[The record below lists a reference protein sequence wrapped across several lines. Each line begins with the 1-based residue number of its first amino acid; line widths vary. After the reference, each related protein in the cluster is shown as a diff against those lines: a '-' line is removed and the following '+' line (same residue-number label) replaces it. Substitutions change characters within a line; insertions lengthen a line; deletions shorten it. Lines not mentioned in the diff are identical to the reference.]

1 MSRIITQ
8 KAEENKQI
16 SERIKNFMKRFD
28 VSSALKSSNAVKIK
42 GFAVIEIFQYLFMLV
57 FAHRSIYMDMKRDTV
72 PFAKDT
78 VYRFLNSARIN
89 WLRFTT
95 RLSAKIIEDAIAPL
109 TSEQRENVLII
120 DDSVFERNRSK
131 KVELLTK
138 VFDHAKRN
146 YIYGFRMLTLG
157 WSDGNTFMPVN
168 SILLS
173 SENDNTVVNIPES
186 TDKRTNAYKRR
197 KLSRS
202 KANDAMI
209 TLIKEAKAAC
219 IKASYVLF
227 DSWFASPDSICKVRT
242 LGYDIIA
249 MIKKTPKVFYECNGK
264 MMSVCD
270 IFKSNKKRRGRS
282 RYLLSVDVNVVKND
296 NVIPAK
302 IVFVRNRNKRSDY
315 LCILSTD
322 TSLTEDEII
331 RIYGKRWSIEVF
343 FKVCKSYLCLTKEC
357 RSISFDAMTAHT
369 AVVFTRYMMLA
380 VSKRESED
388 PRSMGELFMCCT
400 DELAD
405 VSFAQAFSLLMDLFV
420 GHAVEYL
427 SISEQVISA
436 FVDKFLEAIPDAL
449 KIKLM
454 AA

>member
-1 MSRIITQ
+1 MSTIITQ
-8 KAEENKQI
+8 KAEENKMI
-16 SERIKNFMKRFD
+16 SERIKNFMKRFG

-57 FAHRSIYMDMKRDTV
+57 FSHRSIYMDMKRESA

-78 VYRFLNSARIN
+78 VYRFLNFGCIN
-89 WLRFTT
+89 WLKFTT
-95 RLSAKIIEDAIAPL
+95 KLSAKIIEDAIDPL
-109 TSEQRENVLII
+109 TSEQRGNVLII

-138 VFDHAKRN
+138 VFDHAKKR
-146 YIYGFRMLTLG
+146 YIFGFRMLTLG
-157 WSDGNTFMPVN
+157 WSDGNPFMPVN
-168 SILLS
+168 SILMS
-173 SENDNTVVNIPES
+173 SENNDTVVNIPEEL
-186 TDKRTNAYKRR
+186 DKRSNAYKRR

-209 TLIKEAKAAC
+209 TLIKEAKNAC
-219 IKASYVLF
+219 IKAKYVLF
-227 DSWFASPDSICKVRT
+227 DSWFSSPDSICKIKD
-242 LGYDIIA
+242 LGYDVIA
-249 MIKKTPKVFYECNGK
+249 MIKKTPKVFNEYNGK

-270 IFKSNKKRRGRS
+270 IYKANKKRRGRS
-282 RYLLSVDVNVVKND
+282 KYLLSVNVNVIKND
-296 NVIPAK
+296 NVVPAK

-315 LCILSTD
+315 LCIISTD
-322 TSLTEDEII
+322 TGISEEEII

-343 FKVCKSYLCLTKEC
+343 FKVCKSCLCLTKEC

-388 PRSMGELFMCCT
+388 PRSMGEIFMYCT
-400 DELAD
+400 DEIAD
-405 VSFAQAFSLLMDLFV
+405 VSFVQAFSMLMEFFVNQAEELLT
-420 GHAVEYL
+420 
-427 SISEQVISA
+427 ISEQEISS
-436 FVDKFLEAIPDAL
+436 FVEKFLESIPYDL
-449 KIKLM
+449 KIRLK

>member
-1 MSRIITQ
+1 MSKIITQ
-8 KAEENKQI
+8 NAEENKQI
-16 SERIKNFMKRFD
+16 SERIKSFMKRFD

-57 FAHRSIYMDMKRDTV
+57 FAHRSIYMDMKKDTV

-89 WLRFTT
+89 WLKFTT
-95 RLSAKIIEDAIAPL
+95 RLSAKIIEDSIDPL

-120 DDSVFERNRSK
+120 DDSTFERNRSK

-138 VFDHAKRN
+138 VFDHAKN
-146 YIYGFRMLTLG
+146 KYIYGFRMLTLG

-168 SILLS
+168 
-173 SENDNTVVNIPES
+173 TVVNIPEN
-186 TDKRTNAYKRR
+186 TDKRTNAFKRR

-227 DSWFASPDSICKVRT
+227 DSWFSSPDSICKIKN
-242 LGYDIIA
+242 LGYDVIA
-249 MIKKTPKVFYECNGK
+249 MVKKTSKVFYEYNGE

-270 IFKSNKKRRGRS
+270 IYKKSKKRRGRS
-282 RYLLSVDVNVVKND
+282 KYLLSVDVNVVKND

-322 TSLTEDEII
+322 TSITEDEII
-331 RIYGKRWSIEVF
+331 RIYSKRWSIEVF

-405 VSFAQAFSLLMDLFV
+405 VSFAQAFSLFMELFV
-420 GHAVEYL
+420 NQAKEFL
-427 SISEQVISA
+427 TISEQQISD
-436 FVDKFLEAIPDAL
+436 FVDKFLESIPDVL
-449 KIKLM
+449 KIKLK

>member
-42 GFAVIEIFQYLFMLV
+42 GFAVIEIFQYIFMLV

-89 WLRFTT
+89 WLKFTT
-95 RLSAKIIEDAIAPL
+95 RLSAKIIEDDISPL
-109 TSEQRENVLII
+109 TSEQREKVLII

-202 KANDAMI
+202 KR
-209 TLIKEAKAAC
+209 L
-219 IKASYVLF
+219 
-227 DSWFASPDSICKVRT
+227 
-242 LGYDIIA
+242 
-249 MIKKTPKVFYECNGK
+249 
-264 MMSVCD
+264 
-270 IFKSNKKRRGRS
+270 
-282 RYLLSVDVNVVKND
+282 
-296 NVIPAK
+296 
-302 IVFVRNRNKRSDY
+302 
-315 LCILSTD
+315 
-322 TSLTEDEII
+322 
-331 RIYGKRWSIEVF
+331 
-343 FKVCKSYLCLTKEC
+343 
-357 RSISFDAMTAHT
+357 
-369 AVVFTRYMMLA
+369 MML
-380 VSKRESED
+380 
-388 PRSMGELFMCCT
+388 
-400 DELAD
+400 
-405 VSFAQAFSLLMDLFV
+405 
-420 GHAVEYL
+420 
-427 SISEQVISA
+427 
-436 FVDKFLEAIPDAL
+436 
-449 KIKLM
+449 
-454 AA
+454 

>member
-1 MSRIITQ
+1 MYKIRTQ

-16 SERIKNFMKRFD
+16 SERIKGFMKRFD
-28 VSSALKSSNAVKIK
+28 VSSVLKSSNAVKIK
-42 GFAVIEIFQYLFMLV
+42 GFAVIEIFQYIFMLV
-57 FAHRSIYMDMKRDTV
+57 FAHRSIYMDMKKDTGT
-72 PFAKDT
+72 FAKDT

-89 WLRFTT
+89 WLMFTT
-95 RLSAKIIEDAIAPL
+95 ILSAKIIDDAIDPL

-120 DDSVFERNRSK
+120 DDSTYERNRSK

-138 VFDHAKRN
+138 VYDHAKN
-146 YIYGFRMLTLG
+146 KYIHGFRMLTLG

-168 SILLS
+168 SVLLS
-173 SENDNTVVNIPES
+173 SESDKTVVNIPES

-227 DSWFASPDSICKVRT
+227 DSWFSSPDSICKIKN
-242 LGYDIIA
+242 LGYDVIA
-249 MIKKTPKVFYECNGK
+249 MIKKTSKVFYEYNGE

-270 IFKSNKKRRGRS
+270 IYRKNKKRRGRS
-282 RYLLSVDVNVVKND
+282 KYLLSVDVNVVKND
-296 NVIPAK
+296 SVVPAK
-302 IVFVRNRNKRSDY
+302 IVFVRNRNKRGDY

-322 TSLTEDEII
+322 TSITEDEII

-343 FKVCKSYLCLTKEC
+343 FKVCKSYLRLTKEC

-405 VSFAQAFSLLMDLFV
+405 VSFAQAFSLFMELFINQV
-420 GHAVEYL
+420 KGFL
-427 SISEQVISA
+427 TISEQQISD
-436 FVDKFLEAIPDAL
+436 FVEKFLNSIPDTL
-449 KIKLM
+449 KTKLK

>member
-1 MSRIITQ
+1 MSKIITQ

-16 SERIKNFMKRFD
+16 SERIKSFMKRFD

-57 FAHRSIYMDMKRDTV
+57 FAHRLIYMDMKKDTV

-78 VYRFLNSARIN
+78 VYRFLNSAHIN
-89 WLRFTT
+89 WLKFTT
-95 RLSAKIIEDAIAPL
+95 RLSAKIIEEAIDPL
-109 TSEQRENVLII
+109 TSDQRENVLII
-120 DDSVFERNRSK
+120 DDSTFERNRSK

-138 VFDHAKRN
+138 VFDHAKGK
-146 YIYGFRMLTLG
+146 YIFGFRMLTLG

-168 SILLS
+168 SVLLS
-173 SENDNTVVNIPES
+173 SEKDKTVVNIPES
-186 TDKRTNAYKRR
+186 TDKRTNAHKRR

-227 DSWFASPDSICKVRT
+227 DSWFSSPDSICKIKN
-242 LGYDIIA
+242 LGYDVIA
-249 MIKKTPKVFYECNGK
+249 MVKKTSKVFYEYNDE
-264 MMSVCD
+264 MMSVLD
-270 IFKSNKKRRGRS
+270 IYKKNKKRRGRS
-282 RYLLSVDVNVVKND
+282 KYLLSVDVKVVKND
-296 NVIPAK
+296 NFIPAK

-315 LCILSTD
+315 LCVLSTD
-322 TSLTEDEII
+322 TSITEDEII

-405 VSFAQAFSLLMDLFV
+405 VSFAQAFSLFMELFINQV
-420 GHAVEYL
+420 KEFL
-427 SISEQVISA
+427 TISEQQISD
-436 FVDKFLEAIPDAL
+436 FVEKFLESIPDTL
-449 KIKLM
+449 KTKLK

>member
-1 MSRIITQ
+1 MSKIITQ

-16 SERIKNFMKRFD
+16 SERIKSFMKRFE

-89 WLRFTT
+89 WLKFTT
-95 RLSAKIIEDAIAPL
+95 RLSAKIIEKAIEPL
-109 TSEQRENVLII
+109 TSEQRKNVLII

-138 VFDHAKRN
+138 VFDHAKRK
-146 YIYGFRMLTLG
+146 YFYGFRMLTLV

-168 SILLS
+168 SVLLS
-173 SENDNTVVNIPES
+173 SENDNTVMNIPEEI
-186 TDKRTNAYKRR
+186 DKRSNAYKRR
-197 KLSRS
+197 NLSRS
-202 KANDAMI
+202 MI

-227 DSWFASPDSICKVRT
+227 DSWFASPDSICKIRN
-242 LGYDIIA
+242 LGYDVIA
-249 MIKKTPKVFYECNGK
+249 MIKKTPKVFYEYNGK

-270 IFKSNKKRRGRS
+270 IYKSNKKRRGRS
-282 RYLLSVDVNVVKND
+282 RYLLSVNVNVVKND
-296 NVIPAK
+296 NAVPAK

-357 RSISFDAMTAHT
+357 KSISFDAMTAHT

-388 PRSMGELFMCCT
+388 PRSMGELFMYCT

-405 VSFAQAFSLLMDLFV
+405 ISFAQAFSLFMELFIS
-420 GHAVEYL
+420 HAEKFL
-427 SISEQVISA
+427 TISEQDISV
-436 FVDKFLEAIPDAL
+436 FVDKFFETIPDTL
-449 KIKLM
+449 KIKLK

>member
-1 MSRIITQ
+1 MSKIITQ

-16 SERIKNFMKRFD
+16 SERIKSFMKRFD

-57 FAHRSIYMDMKRDTV
+57 FAHRSIYMDMKKDTV

-89 WLRFTT
+89 WLKFTT
-95 RLSAKIIEDAIAPL
+95 RLSAKIIEEAIDPL
-109 TSEQRENVLII
+109 TSDQRENVLII
-120 DDSVFERNRSK
+120 DDSTFERNRSK

-138 VFDHAKRN
+138 VFDHAKGK
-146 YIYGFRMLTLG
+146 YIFGFRMLTLG

-168 SILLS
+168 SVLLS
-173 SENDNTVVNIPES
+173 SEKDKTVVNIPES
-186 TDKRTNAYKRR
+186 TDKRTNAHKRR

-227 DSWFASPDSICKVRT
+227 DSWFSSPDSICKIKN
-242 LGYDIIA
+242 LGYDVIA
-249 MIKKTPKVFYECNGK
+249 MVKKTSKVFYEYNGE
-264 MMSVCD
+264 MMSVLD
-270 IFKSNKKRRGRS
+270 IYKKNKKRRGRS
-282 RYLLSVDVNVVKND
+282 KYLLSVDVKVVKND

-315 LCILSTD
+315 LCVLSTD
-322 TSLTEDEII
+322 TSITEDEII
-331 RIYGKRWSIEVF
+331 RIHGKRWSIEFF

-388 PRSMGELFMCCT
+388 SRSMGELFMCCT

-405 VSFAQAFSLLMDLFV
+405 VSFAQAFSLFMELFINQV
-420 GHAVEYL
+420 KEFL
-427 SISEQVISA
+427 TISEQQISD
-436 FVDKFLEAIPDAL
+436 FVEKFLESIPDTL
-449 KIKLM
+449 KTKLK

>member
-42 GFAVIEIFQYLFMLV
+42 GFAVIEIFQYIFMLV

-209 TLIKEAKAAC
+209 TLIKEAKTAC

-227 DSWFASPDSICKVRT
+227 DSWFASPDSICKVRN
-242 LGYDIIA
+242 LGYDVIA
-249 MIKKTPKVFYECNGK
+249 MIKKTPKVFY
-264 MMSVCD
+264 
-270 IFKSNKKRRGRS
+270 
-282 RYLLSVDVNVVKND
+282 
-296 NVIPAK
+296 
-302 IVFVRNRNKRSDY
+302 
-315 LCILSTD
+315 
-322 TSLTEDEII
+322 
-331 RIYGKRWSIEVF
+331 
-343 FKVCKSYLCLTKEC
+343 
-357 RSISFDAMTAHT
+357 
-369 AVVFTRYMMLA
+369 
-380 VSKRESED
+380 
-388 PRSMGELFMCCT
+388 
-400 DELAD
+400 
-405 VSFAQAFSLLMDLFV
+405 
-420 GHAVEYL
+420 
-427 SISEQVISA
+427 
-436 FVDKFLEAIPDAL
+436 
-449 KIKLM
+449 
-454 AA
+454 